1 MGQLPPQG
9 KIISSYW
16 VSDLQLLGS
25 RNNSSFFKVKLFF
38 DEKMFN
44 NLKKKMITLLDFD
57 FLNLVT

>member
-1 MGQLPPQG
+1 VKGVAG

-25 RNNSSFFKVKLFF
+25 RNNSSFFKVKLIF

-44 NLKKKMITLLDFD
+44 NLKKKMLILLDFD